1 MGLKEKLVGE
11 KQDVYLSSIAQR
23 TPVEPWV
30 MDCSIVGTR
39 QYAGEEHAHMIGLA
53 KSIKSCLDDRNDAS
67 HKRDALKVKAVP

>member
-1 MGLKEKLVGE
+1 
-11 KQDVYLSSIAQR
+11 
-23 TPVEPWV
+23 
-30 MDCSIVGTR
+30 MDCSVVGTR